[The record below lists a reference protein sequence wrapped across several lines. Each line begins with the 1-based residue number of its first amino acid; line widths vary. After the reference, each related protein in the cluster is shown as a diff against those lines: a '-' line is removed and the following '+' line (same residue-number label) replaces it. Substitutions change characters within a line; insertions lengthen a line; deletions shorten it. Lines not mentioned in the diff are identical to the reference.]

1 MLREE
6 FIKLIG
12 TKTIVDYPFFREVQI
27 WSLED
32 FVYDKETDTIRH
44 NRLDLICDVFI
55 AKAINPRFGSKSDT
69 THGSL
74 L

>member
-6 FIKLIG
+6 FIKLVG
-12 TKTIVDYPFFREVQI
+12 TKTIVDYPFFPEVQI

-32 FVYDKETDTIRH
+32 FNYDIETDTISH
-44 NRLDLICDVFI
+44 NRLDLIVDNFI
-55 AKAINPRFGSKSDT
+55 WNAENPRYGNKSDT

>member
-1 MLREE
+1 MLRDE

-12 TKTIVDYPFFREVQI
+12 TKTIVDYPFFPEIQI

-32 FVYDKETDTIRH
+32 FSYDKETDT
-44 NRLDLICDVFI
+44 NRLDLIVDTFI
-55 AKAINPRFGSKSDT
+55 FNARNPRYGNRSDT

-74 L
+74 I